1 MRVNLAAQ
9 VLSSSLAAVLQ
20 AYGPPES
27 EGTAKF
33 CKMMDSF
40 FDCANVRSIKEGER
54 ARKSFLEPYRSQED
68 ECFNWL
74 ENEFLTYLSSWKQS
88 IDNRDGNFTQN
99 AKARMFLSWK
109 TYEGIKITV
118 NSLIEATEFLF
129 AEGFQYVL
137 TERFCQDVVEEYF
150 GRQRSQGRR
159 NDNPNLYQFGYSDN
173 AIRVQRII
181 TPVMGNTR
189 GARK

>member
-1 MRVNLAAQ
+1 
-9 VLSSSLAAVLQ
+9 
-20 AYGPPES
+20 
-27 EGTAKF
+27 
-33 CKMMDSF
+33 
-40 FDCANVRSIKEGER
+40 
-54 ARKSFLEPYRSQED
+54 
-68 ECFNWL
+68 
-74 ENEFLTYLSSWKQS
+74 
-88 IDNRDGNFTQN
+88 
-99 AKARMFLSWK
+99 MFLSWQ

-173 AIRVQRII
+173 AIRVHHII

-189 GARK
+189 GARKGYSFAKTKERGY